1 MKEYK
6 SMAAYCRE
14 TGFPIRLMRKAVHS
28 RESDEFCHRNSGA
41 RNAAINID
49 VQVFEK
55 KLAAGDFKE
64 VFES

>member
-1 MKEYK
+1 MKKYK
-6 SMAAYCRE
+6 TMTAYCRE

-28 RESDEFCHRNSGA
+28 EERDEFCHSTWT

-49 VQVFEK
+49 VEVFEK

-64 VFES
+64 VFEA